1 MYPAKNAIH
10 GMISRCFTNMTDA
23 DSRDRHFSAGD
34 GIKAYVVK
42 RLLAADMLTLE
53 AGLEMMQRIGDL
65 RNGRFTASRA
75 IFTFMLNIF
84 FILLAYMTDFICNR
98 LSRISRQP

>member
-1 MYPAKNAIH
+1 
-10 GMISRCFTNMTDA
+10 MISQGFANMFDA
-23 DSRDRHFSAGD
+23 NTRDRDFSAGD

-65 RNGRFTASRA
+65 RNGRFTESRA
-75 IFTFMLNIF
+75 IYTFILNIF
-84 FILLAYMTDFICNR
+84 FTLLAHLTDFNCNR